1 MEKFAIAGIAL
12 VLALA
17 GCAVAPDVSG
27 PAPEE
32 QIVAFYEKDMR
43 YPHCSVACVRGE
55 KTTFAGDPRAIYRL
69 GSLTKFFARAALE
82 RLHASGRLDLDA
94 SVTRYAPFAL
104 PEEYDS
110 VTMRDLLENRSGLP
124 REFLDPLNPLDW
136 NTAFCC
142 GLFGTHLYAGFEE
155 LPDFAAALGSCR
167 SRRQVRARRPQYSNV
182 GFALLSISTANAVGR
197 TLDDILADEVARP
210 LGLEDTAF
218 APSAGMSA
226 RLTPPC
232 AGKLPWLV
240 PRGRE
245 VPQHLLGPALRG
257 TGSVISSAA
266 DCARFFASQW
276 PYVDSLLAEKPLD
289 TWDDDDMC
297 GLLCVKVLP
306 SGRRILYRFGMI
318 YGGASY
324 VAYEPQSHTIILI
337 LLNVTSWPAAED
349 FYFTD
354 RLLAVG
360 SQTP

>member
-1 MEKFAIAGIAL
+1 M
-12 VLALA
+12 
-17 GCAVAPDVSG
+17 APDISG

-32 QIVAFYEKDMR
+32 KIVEFYEKEMR

-55 KTTFAGDPRAIYRL
+55 KTTFAGNPRAIYRL
-69 GSLTKFFARAALE
+69 GSLTKFFARAAME

-124 REFLDPLNPLDW
+124 REFLNPLNPLDW

-155 LPDFAAALGSCR
+155 MPDFAAALGSSR

-182 GFALLSISTANAVGR
+182 GFALLAISAANAVGR
-197 TLDDILADEVARP
+197 TLDEILADEVVRP
-210 LGLEDTAF
+210 LGLEDTEF
-218 APSAGMSA
+218 AQSAETPA

-240 PRGRE
+240 PRGCE
-245 VPQHLLGPALRG
+245 VPQHPLGPALRG
-257 TGSVISSAA
+257 TGAVISSAA

-276 PYVDSLLAEKPLD
+276 QYVDSLLAERPLAER
-289 TWDDDDMC
+289 DDDDVC

-324 VAYEPQSHTIILI
+324 VAYEPRSRMIVLI
-337 LLNVTSWPAAED
+337 LRNVTSWPAAED
-349 FYFTD
+349 FMFTD

-360 SQTP
+360 SQTPEYCRPRCANGDFMLSL

>member
-1 MEKFAIAGIAL
+1 MGRLAIAGFAL
-12 VLALA
+12 ALALA
-17 GCAVAPDVSG
+17 GCVVAPDISG

-32 QIVAFYEKDMR
+32 KIVEFYEKEMR

-55 KTTFAGDPRAIYRL
+55 RTTFAGDPRAIYRL
-69 GSLTKFFARAALE
+69 GSLTKFFARAAME

-124 REFLDPLNPLDW
+124 REFLNPLNPLDW

-155 LPDFAAALGSCR
+155 MPDFAAALGSSR

-182 GFALLSISTANAVGR
+182 GFALLAISAANAVGR
-197 TLDDILADEVARP
+197 TLDEILAAEVVRP
-210 LGLEDTAF
+210 LGLEDTVF
-218 APSAGMSA
+218 APSDGTPA

-240 PRGRE
+240 PRGCE
-245 VPQHLLGPALRG
+245 VSPHPLGPALRG
-257 TGSVISSAA
+257 TGAVISSAA
-266 DCARFFASQW
+266 DCAQFFASQW
-276 PYVDSLLAEKPLD
+276 PYVDSLLVERPIAERND
-289 TWDDDDMC
+289 GEVC
-297 GLLCVKVLP
+297 GLLCVKELP
-306 SGRRILYRFGMI
+306 SGRKILYRFGMI

-324 VAYEPQSHTIILI
+324 VAYEPRSRMIVLI
-337 LLNVTSWPAAED
+337 LRNVTSWPAAED
-349 FYFTD
+349 FDFTD
-354 RLLAVG
+354 GLLSAVIAE
-360 SQTP
+360 